1 MSMNYIKQYSD
12 GTTEATLVKPSYGVV
27 STTGDYLI
35 DGLWYDLTGTLY
47 TTQFTYLSKDG
58 KLLGIEVVDGEPV
71 DIHYDEDAP
80 SIVEKCV
87 QADTLILDNQS
98 ITGVLGQGQTWQ
110 DILAS
115 RSAGVTYTNSTGRP
129 IEVQISAVANASGQS
144 DIRLTIDGIVVSR
157 DAPNG
162 STADFGGNV
171 CAVIPNGSTYSVT
184 LNRMS
189 IFAWAEL
196 R

>member
-1 MSMNYIKQYSD
+1 MNYIKQYKD

-80 SIVEKCV
+80 SIVEDCI
-87 QADTLILDNQS
+87 QADTLILGNES

-110 DILAS
+110 DVTDS
-115 RSAGVTYTNSTGRP
+115 RGVGIVYTNDTGKP
-129 IEVQISAVANASGQS
+129 IQISISITGSGGGYDAIQVS
-144 DIRLTIDGIVVSR
+144 EDGIDFVIAGGGNPGAYNMPNQVIIPDKHMYKTID
-157 DAPNG
+157 A
-162 STADFGGNV
+162 F
-171 CAVIPNGSTYSVT
+171 VIWS
-184 LNRMS
+184 
-189 IFAWAEL
+189 EL